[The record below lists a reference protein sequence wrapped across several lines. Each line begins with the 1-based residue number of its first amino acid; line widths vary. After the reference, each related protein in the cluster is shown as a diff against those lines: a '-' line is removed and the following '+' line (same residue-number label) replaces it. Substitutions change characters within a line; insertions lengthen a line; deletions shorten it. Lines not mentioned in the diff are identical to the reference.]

1 MFLATLTLCLLCTY
15 SYPPFFSH
23 FSSIV
28 NQDIVLVGDTDEIPH
43 PDAIHNLRAK
53 VQYIH
58 YRTQRGERII
68 PQIYKIFVDNYLYH
82 FDCYVREIYAK
93 GTPLTATI
101 LGDSKR
107 LIEHYMDNIPIKRFL
122 SASRLYLQHESPIRF
137 DNVISPGKSYISP
150 LSITTQ
156 LLH

>member
-15 SYPPFFSH
+15 SHPPCFLLIFSI
-23 FSSIV
+23 IV
-28 NQDIVLVGDTDEIPH
+28 DQDIVLVGDTDEIPH

-82 FDCYVREIYAK
+82 FDCYVREVYAK
-93 GTPLTATI
+93 GTPLTASI

-137 DNVISPGKSYISP
+137 DNVISPGE
-150 LSITTQ
+150 
-156 LLH
+156 